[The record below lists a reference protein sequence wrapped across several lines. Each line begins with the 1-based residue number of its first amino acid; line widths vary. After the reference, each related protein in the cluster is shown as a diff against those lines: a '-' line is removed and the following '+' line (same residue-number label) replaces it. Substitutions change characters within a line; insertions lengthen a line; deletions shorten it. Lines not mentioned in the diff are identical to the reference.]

1 MKHNENRIILN
12 ADNEFNKLDTNIKVK
27 TTEIED
33 KKSVLKRLETDI
45 TEQNKIAYEMG
56 MNLKNE
62 SDIFDRAINSMNN
75 EINQNKLENKD
86 LEYKYSGINDTFNSS
101 KRD

>member
-1 MKHNENRIILN
+1 
-12 ADNEFNKLDTNIKVK
+12 
-27 TTEIED
+27 
-33 KKSVLKRLETDI
+33 
-45 TEQNKIAYEMG
+45 MG

-86 LEYKYSGINDTFNSS
+86 LEYNYSGINDTFNSS